1 MIGICIC
8 GLFFTLPISVQSAS
22 PRYIWARVRPCI
34 VSAAM
39 PTSCRRRAISS
50 MFFDSSS
57 QPRRVFTVTGFPTA
71 STIRRVISTISGT
84 SRIMPDPAPRPAIF
98 FTGQPKLMS
107 MMSGPAASA
116 MRAASTIGS
125 TRCP

>member
-1 MIGICIC
+1 MMGMWMA
-8 GLFFTLPISVQSAS
+8 GLFFTRPMSVQSAS
-22 PRYIWARVRPCI
+22 PRYIWARVRPWM

-39 PTSCRRRAISS
+39 PTSCSRRAISS

-57 QPRRVFTVTGFPTA
+57 HPSRVLTVTGFRTA
-71 STIRRVISTISGT
+71 RTIWRVISTISGT

-98 FTGQPKLMS
+98 LTGQPKLMS
-107 MMSGPAASA
+107 MMSGSAASA

-125 TRCP
+125 MRCP